1 MPICLNV
8 LPDVRSKVSLKV
20 DIKGFGS
27 TCASVLTAT
36 SFGGPI
42 TDAET
47 GIDGT
52 GGGHNNFP
60 FSNTMLPL
68 TTSSER
74 LMQKRLFSPKHTIFI
89 FI

>member
-52 GGGHNNFP
+52 GEA
-60 FSNTMLPL
+60 T
-68 TTSSER
+68 TTSPSLTLCCLLQPHQR
-74 LMQKRLFSPKHTIFI
+74 G
-89 FI
+89 